1 MSWNFFPTPYHPF
14 DLNLA
19 GLDALWIKRD
29 DLTGL
34 AGGGNKTRK
43 LVGYLSHIERNGYNA
58 IVTEGA
64 PQSNHC
70 RQTAAMAAAQQLP
83 ATLVLG
89 GTGSREAIGNVLLDE
104 ILGARLVF
112 CDGDSRSE
120 TAQRIVGELREQG
133 LRPLHIPVGGSS
145 SVGVHAYAD
154 AVTEWAEQQRGLD
167 WWPDV
172 IVHASS
178 SGGTQAGLALGLAR
192 LGLVQTKVLGISVD
206 HSSDALRQI
215 VEELLDASVTDV
227 AVRQRAKNVC
237 AYDSNYLGLG
247 YARPTQHEA
256 NAIRLTARRTGIVAD
271 PVYTGRALVGL
282 LDLAMRGELDRK
294 RVVFWH
300 TGGLP
305 SIHAFGSPSEWPV
318 HPAVTEESR

>member
-1 MSWNFFPTPYHPF
+1 MSWSFFPTPYHPF
-14 DLNLA
+14 DLKLS

-43 LVGYLSHIERNGYNA
+43 LVGFLSHIESEGYDA
-58 IVTEGA
+58 LVTEGA

-70 RQTAAMAAAQQLP
+70 RQTAAMAAARRIP

-89 GTGSREAIGNVLLDE
+89 GTGSQEPVGNVLLDE

-112 CDGDSRSE
+112 CESQLR
-120 TAQRIVGELREQG
+120 TATVDRVMSELREQG
-133 LRPLHIPVGGSS
+133 LKPFHIPVGGSS
-145 SVGVHAYAD
+145 PIGVHAYAE
-154 AVTEWAEQQRGLD
+154 AITEWATQQRELG

-192 LGLVQTKVLGISVD
+192 LDNAPTHVLGISVD
-206 HSSDALRQI
+206 HSAGELRTIVEGLLDQSVGDVALREQ
-215 VEELLDASVTDV
+215 
-227 AVRQRAKNVC
+227 AKAICQYN
-237 AYDSNYLGLG
+237 SSYLGLG
-247 YARPTQHEA
+247 YARPSQHEA
-256 NAIRLTARRTGIVAD
+256 RAIRFVAQNTGIVAD
-271 PVYTGRALVGL
+271 PVYTGRGLVGL
-282 LDLAMRGELDRK
+282 LDLAERGQFDGK

-305 SIHAFGSPSEWPV
+305 SIHAFGSPSGWPSL
-318 HPAVTEESR
+318 PEEEG